1 MIFILDHWFVFSV
14 EAFDVFC
21 FGHLLYEISVGKP
34 LYHVQMNISTTNNVN
49 DASYNT
55 AILEGNEALPN
66 QLPDSLSKSII
77 TMKLVNKANIF
88 YRNLNQNILIKLFS
102 IFIPIWYLEIILRS
116 MISADACKDPASYP
130 TIKSLLQDPFFNEVT
145 IGKILLY
152 AN

>member
-1 MIFILDHWFVFSV
+1 MEVVTENVKIMIFILDHWFVFSV

-34 LYHVQMNISTTNNVN
+34 LYHVQMNTSTTNNVN

-77 TMKLVNKANIF
+77 TMKLLNKA
-88 YRNLNQNILIKLFS
+88 
-102 IFIPIWYLEIILRS
+102 
-116 MISADACKDPASYP
+116 
-130 TIKSLLQDPFFNEVT
+130 V
-145 IGKILLY
+145 
-152 AN
+152 